1 MKYFIKKFQIIF
13 LSFLLL
19 VNYACD
25 FSVET
30 QRPNIIY
37 ILADDLGYG
46 EVGAFGQK
54 VIETPN
60 IDNLA
65 KSGMIFTESLFW
77 SSCLCSC
84 KKRFVNWKT
93 FWKYSHKS

>member
-25 FSVET
+25 VFVET

-46 EVGAFGQK
+46 EVGA
-54 VIETPN
+54 
-60 IDNLA
+60 
-65 KSGMIFTESLFW
+65 
-77 SSCLCSC
+77 C
-84 KKRFVNWKT
+84 R
-93 FWKYSHKS
+93 